1 MLQKPPKNETSFLYK
16 PLMPDY
22 RKSKLVSMRK
32 RNDQEGRQVRSIPSG
47 NVAEQNEEHRRAK
60 GRNDAQQTITEIYDT
75 KLFQMLNE
83 SAKGL
88 AGSRG
93 HRIAGLSPVLLL
105 QAGPH
110 LWRWR
115 RWRGLRSRRR
125 CGLRSRARRGLW
137 RWHWCGLWGRLRGR
151 AQVDIQ
157 LNLQIQK
164 NL

>member
-16 PLMPDY
+16 ALMPDY

-32 RNDQEGRQVRSIPSG
+32 RNDQEGMQVRSIPSG

-93 HRIAGLSPVLLL
+93 HRIAENNLMEKQKIVVKALLDFRNENKTKTN
-105 QAGPH
+105 G
-110 LWRWR
+110 
-115 RWRGLRSRRR
+115 
-125 CGLRSRARRGLW
+125 
-137 RWHWCGLWGRLRGR
+137 
-151 AQVDIQ
+151 
-157 LNLQIQK
+157 
-164 NL
+164 